1 MNMDIFKDIYVLCIV
16 YLVLLYTLHSK
27 DCLYIDIDYLV
38 LEMLKSNTN
47 FEKLW
52 KLSILRRV
60 GTFSQLVISVLSHTA

>member
-1 MNMDIFKDIYVLCIV
+1 MYCVLCI
-16 YLVLLYTLHSK
+16 LYFYILYIQKTA
-27 DCLYIDIDYLV
+27 LYIDIDYLV